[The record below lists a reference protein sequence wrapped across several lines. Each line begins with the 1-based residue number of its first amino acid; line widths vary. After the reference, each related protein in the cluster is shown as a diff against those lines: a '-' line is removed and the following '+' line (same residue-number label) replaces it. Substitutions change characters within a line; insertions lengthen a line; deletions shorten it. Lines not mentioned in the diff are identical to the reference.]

1 MIIRKLFEK
10 HASAAGLGEEKLTR
24 ATIGLGT
31 AIEAYLAV
39 TKEKSTVGEL
49 LKIVNDPQ
57 NVYTLTPQNTMKY
70 VEFMHKVGTIKVNP
84 ASWKE
89 MFFPNVHH
97 LPGS

>member
-1 MIIRKLFEK
+1 MQSINSNK
-10 HASAAGLGEEKLTR
+10 R
-24 ATIGLGT
+24 A

-39 TKEKSTVGEL
+39 TKEKSTVEEL

-57 NVYTLTPQNTMKY
+57 NTMKY
-70 VEFMHKVGTIKVNP
+70 VDFMHKVGTIKVKP
-84 ASWKE
+84 VPWKE